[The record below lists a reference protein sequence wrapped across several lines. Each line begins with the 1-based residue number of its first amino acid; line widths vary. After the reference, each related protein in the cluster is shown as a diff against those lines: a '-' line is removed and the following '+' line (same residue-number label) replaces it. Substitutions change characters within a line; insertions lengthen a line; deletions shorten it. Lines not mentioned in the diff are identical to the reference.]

1 MLCHTVHGK
10 VISAINEMHNKDA
23 TPNPNVNK
31 VEKKETGKKNKIGRS
46 SQLYSIKINKKIK

>member
-31 VEKKETGKKNKIGRS
+31 VEKKETGKKK
-46 SQLYSIKINKKIK
+46 